1 MQRGIDDMIE
11 MVVESVRV
19 NLMSPSRVVVLKECD
34 GPRYLAI
41 MIGSGEA
48 DAIAVK
54 LQGHETPRPLT
65 HDLLK
70 QVIETVGG
78 SVTHVV
84 VTDLVDTTYFATIV
98 LDIGG
103 SRYKLD
109 ARPSDAIALAV
120 RANTS
125 ILVEPAVLDDAGF
138 ESEPDDDE
146 EQGTVVPEEKL
157 EIFREFINQLDID
170 DLGAS

>member
-1 MQRGIDDMIE
+1 MI
-11 MVVESVRV
+11 
-19 NLMSPSRVVVLKECD
+19 
-34 GPRYLAI
+34 
-41 MIGSGEA
+41 
-48 DAIAVK
+48 
-54 LQGHETPRPLT
+54 
-65 HDLLK
+65 
-70 QVIETVGG
+70 
-78 SVTHVV
+78 
-84 VTDLVDTTYFATIV
+84 
-98 LDIGG
+98 